1 MAYRKGNRSQ
11 MDLLPASIEDY
22 VSRADPVRA
31 YDALI
36 DTIDL
41 KSLGINL
48 FEHKVGNS
56 SYDPKVM
63 LKILVYSYSY
73 GWRSSRKIERALHH
87 DLSFIWLSGDL
98 KPDHKTIS
106 EFRRNNKKP
115 LKLLLKQVARICME
129 LDLIEGNS
137 LFLDGSKIRGNCS
150 INATR
155 SKECCDKQLTKL
167 DARIDEILTQC
178 SKADNSE
185 SGNLVSVKKELQDTK
200 KLKAK
205 VEGIKSKIDE
215 LGVDKINTTDEE
227 AINFKSRQ
235 GSHAGYNAQVVT
247 DEKHGLIVSADVVN
261 ESNDFNQFSPQIE
274 QANEILGENCKTAT
288 ADAGYASIDD
298 LKQTHDKGIQVIVPS
313 QKQALHKKSESEFD
327 KDKFKYDKESNCYIC
342 PANNLLPYSHHDKS
356 KDRFIYRAKTSDC
369 QGCKH
374 FGKCTT
380 NKRGR
385 AIARL
390 KNEDLKNYLE
400 EQYIK
405 GENQEIYKLRKSKV
419 ELQFGHIKRNLGA
432 GYFLL
437 RGLEKVKAEMGIL
450 ASCFNIVRMINLI
463 GGVEKMISKLSSLKT
478 A

>member
-11 MDLLPASIEDY
+11 ATLLPASIEDY
-22 VSRADPVRA
+22 VSVADPVRA

-41 KSLGINL
+41 ESLGINL
-48 FEHKVGNS
+48 FEHKIGNS
-56 SYDPKVM
+56 SYDPQAM

-87 DLSFIWLSGDL
+87 NLSFIWLSGDL

-115 LKLLLKQVARICME
+115 LKLLLKQVAHICME
-129 LDLIEGNS
+129 LGLIEGNS

-155 SKECCDKQLTKL
+155 SKEWCDKQLSKL
-167 DARIDEILTQC
+167 DVRIDEILTQC
-178 SKADNSE
+178 DSE
-185 SGNLVSVKKELQDTK
+185 DSSQSDNLVSVKKELQDTK

-205 VEGIKSKIDE
+205 VKDIKSRIDE
-215 LGVDKINTTDEE
+215 LGVEKINTTDEE

-261 ESNDFNQFSPQIE
+261 ESNDFNQFSSQIDR
-274 QANEILGENCKTAT
+274 ANEALGKNCKTAT

-298 LKQTHDKGIQVIVPS
+298 LKQTHDKGIKVIVPS

-327 KDKFKYDKESNCYIC
+327 KDKFSYDKKNNCYTC
-342 PANNLLPYSHHDKS
+342 PANNLLLYYRHDNKGRSIYKS
-356 KDRFIYRAKTSDC
+356 KAANCLSC
-369 QGCKH
+369 EH
-374 FGKCTT
+374 FSKCTT

-385 AIARL
+385 TIARL
-390 KNEDLKNYLE
+390 KNEDLKNHLETQYL
-400 EQYIK
+400 K
-405 GENQEIYKLRKSKV
+405 DENQEIYKLRKSKV

-450 ASCFNIVRMINLI
+450 ASCFNIARMINLT
-463 GGVEKMISKLSSLKT
+463 GGVEQMVIKLNSLKPV
-478 A
+478 